1 VSPTRRLLTRIDGTA
16 PGLALLNRCTAIR
29 TEEPP
34 ASRKRF
40 LELRRVLIDARGRRE
55 VRDPIGEAR
64 IREVLESVSTHA
76 NDCFEVVDLI
86 SDGERLARHSQTC
99 RQQISASGL
108 RPDVLR
114 GVHGFVWCDRE
125 SDCATGDDGVVER
138 GQSVGAHARPAPVGL
153 RAGKRCGGASS
164 RSICRTPLLAVYPS
178 LPARRA
184 SRPRGRRT
192 GSLRAVSMT
201 LDDGGVC
208 AKGS

>member
-76 NDCFEVVDLI
+76 SDCFEVVDLI
-86 SDGERLARHSQTC
+86 SDGERLARHSQSC

-153 RAGKRCGGASS
+153 RAGKRCGGGVVEVDLPDPATRGLPEPPRKAS
-164 RSICRTPLLAVYPS
+164 IATPRTPNRISP
-178 LPARRA
+178 
-184 SRPRGRRT
+184 GREHDA
-192 GSLRAVSMT
+192 G
-201 LDDGGVC
+201 
-208 AKGS
+208 